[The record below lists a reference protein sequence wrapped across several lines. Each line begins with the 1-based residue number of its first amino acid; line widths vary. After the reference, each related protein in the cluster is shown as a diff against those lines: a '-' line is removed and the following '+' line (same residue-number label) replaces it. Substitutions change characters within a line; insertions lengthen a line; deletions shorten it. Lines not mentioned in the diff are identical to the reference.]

1 MDGIKKDRRKEGWME
16 DMWKRWREEKKY
28 VMLKVFWSHVKGV
41 RSHVKGVLVPCQRFI
56 GPMLKVFWSHVKC
69 V

>member
-41 RSHVKGVLVPCQRFI
+41 RSHVKGVLVP
-56 GPMLKVFWSHVKC
+56 S
-69 V
+69 